1 MATRSLTR
9 ELALL
14 VLGQVP
20 EQKSASVAD
29 LALDSIL
36 DQALDTLT
44 QHWRESLDASA
55 AELDQAQQ
63 SLLDSE
69 LQQGEPGTHDTVRTH
84 LRASLS
90 SAEQVLNGLSASL
103 ELPRLLLL
111 GDQEQ
116 IRRGAMDRVQKVLTQ
131 REGIDKR
138 LDQVMETALVTVPVL
153 KLGLVKVK
161 ALVLEWAQGLARG
174 PLRRQ
179 RPRPVVEPSAGHR
192 PHGPKPEPHPLPHW
206 LQELESAP
214 APLKRGHQSHQ
225 PSVPASARGWASAP
239 ASVTPQP
246 VVRTS

>member
-55 AELDQAQQ
+55 AELEQAQQ

-69 LQQGEPGTHDTVRTH
+69 LQQGETGTHDAVRTH
-84 LRASLS
+84 LRSSLS
-90 SAEQVLNGLSASL
+90 AAEQVLNGLSASL

-116 IRRGAMDRVQKVLTQ
+116 IRRGAMERVQKVLTQ
-131 REGIDKR
+131 REDIDTR
-138 LDQVMETALVTVPVL
+138 LDQVMEGWRLTRLPRIDRDILRLAVVDLESLRTPAPVAFNEAVEL
-153 KLGLVKVK
+153 
-161 ALVLEWAQGLARG
+161 ANRYSDEQGRRMING
-174 PLRRQ
+174 VLRRFHD
-179 RPRPVVEPSAGHR
+179 A
-192 PHGPKPEPHPLPHW
+192 
-206 LQELESAP
+206 
-214 APLKRGHQSHQ
+214 QSK
-225 PSVPASARGWASAP
+225 ASA
-239 ASVTPQP
+239 
-246 VVRTS
+246 